1 MRVRINILGCRV
13 LEKLDV
19 VVCSKDRP
27 ENLAVCIPRFSKQLR
42 YDNFYVFEGSLNPRK
57 KLLSSIEKEYGVKV
71 VFVPK
76 LKFGAV
82 RALIMEHCTSDYV
95 AMVDDDILLG
105 KNWLDGLLSEF
116 KKDDVVAVSSK
127 LIYGDGLV
135 RKLCLANLRTAGGSG
150 GAAIYDR
157 KAILSLGNFDKR
169 IHRGEDME
177 LELRIDEK
185 GKRWFKS
192 QKVFAFHPVNLKDYL
207 NRPKANV
214 CGWNFIMKYSKN
226 KWKFMTIRF
235 ASVFVMPVY
244 YFWKTFDL
252 RIAGCHLIYKAK
264 ALLYFLSRRYD
275 E

>member
-1 MRVRINILGCRV
+1 M
-13 LEKLDV
+13 KLDL

-27 ENLAVCIPRFSKQLR
+27 ENLAVCVPRFSKQVKH
-42 YDNFYVFEGSLNPRK
+42 NTFYVFEGSLNPDK
-57 KLLSSIEKEYGVKV
+57 TLLNSLERDFGIKV
-71 VFVPK
+71 VYVPR

-82 RALIMEHCTSDYV
+82 RALIMEHCSADYV
-95 AMVDDDILLG
+95 AMVDDDIFLS

-116 KKDDVVAVSSK
+116 GKADVVAVSSK
-127 LIYGDGLV
+127 LIYGDGLI
-135 RKLCLANLRTAGGSG
+135 RKLSLANLQTSGGSG
-150 GAAIYDR
+150 GAALYDR
-157 KAILSLGNFDKR
+157 KAVLALGNFDKR

-177 LELRIDEK
+177 LELRINEK

-192 QKVFAFHPVNLKDYL
+192 QKVFAFHPVSWKDYL

-214 CGWNFIMKYSKN
+214 CGWNFIMQYSKS

-252 RIAGCHLIYKAK
+252 RIAGCYLIYKAK
-264 ALLYFLSRRYD
+264 ALFYFLSRRYD